1 MIKTTLETIMS
12 FLKKNWKFV
21 LGAIFAL
28 FLFYWI
34 LFFLTPKVE
43 MSVESKQKIDSL
55 TTFVKEIEEEQAALD
70 DKIEVFGEE
79 VNKIETNI
87 TKIKSQKET
96 VREIYYEK
104 INSVNTYNDAQLD
117 SFFTNRY
124 GY

>member
-1 MIKTTLETIMS
+1 
-12 FLKKNWKFV
+12 
-21 LGAIFAL
+21 
-28 FLFYWI
+28 
-34 LFFLTPKVE
+34 